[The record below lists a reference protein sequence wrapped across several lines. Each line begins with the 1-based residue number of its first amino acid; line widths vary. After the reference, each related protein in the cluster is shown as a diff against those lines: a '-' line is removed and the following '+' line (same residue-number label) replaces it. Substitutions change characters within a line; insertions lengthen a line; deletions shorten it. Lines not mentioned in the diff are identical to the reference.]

1 MDHRHHR
8 SGDPTDRAGL
18 ASAEAGI
25 EPEHEQRGCYV
36 AAGRVELGGERFGAG
51 QFVVLARAA
60 GAASLHALED
70 SRVMLAGGA
79 ALDGPRYI
87 DWNFVS
93 SSRERIEAAKNDWRE
108 RRFAAVPG
116 DPERIPLP
124 GE

>member
-1 MDHRHHR
+1 
-8 SGDPTDRAGL
+8 
-18 ASAEAGI
+18 
-25 EPEHEQRGCYV
+25 
-36 AAGRVELGGERFGAG
+36 VELGGERFGAG
-51 QFVVLARAA
+51 QFVVLAQAA
-60 GAASLHALED
+60 GAVSLHALED

-87 DWNFVS
+87 EWNFVS
-93 SSRERIEAAKNDWRE
+93 SSRERIETARSDWRE

>member
-1 MDHRHHR
+1 
-8 SGDPTDRAGL
+8 
-18 ASAEAGI
+18 
-25 EPEHEQRGCYV
+25 V
-36 AAGRVELGGERFGAG
+36 AQGRVEIDGERYGTG

-60 GAASLHALED
+60 GAVSVQAAEP

-79 ALDGPRYI
+79 PIDGPRFI

-93 SSRERIEAAKNDWRE
+93 SSRDRIEKAKRDWRE

-116 DPERIPLP
+116 DDERIPLP